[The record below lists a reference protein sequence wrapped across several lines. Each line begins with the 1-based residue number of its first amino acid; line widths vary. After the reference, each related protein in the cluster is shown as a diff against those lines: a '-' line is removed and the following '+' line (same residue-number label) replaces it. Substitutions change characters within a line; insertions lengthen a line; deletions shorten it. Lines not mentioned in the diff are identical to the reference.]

1 MVMQSGGAEG
11 DDETVRVGVES
22 EGDAV
27 RVGAE
32 SEGGVE
38 GAERERNEKM
48 KGKRKVSET
57 NFNCADIS
65 ESEFDDSS
73 DSDYVQPIESDDS
86 DAPSLVFEDIE
97 DSSDE
102 DIFLQKH
109 PSKKHLM
116 RKLKKFVEKEKKQT
130 ARQKNRE
137 VEVEEGEWFS
147 DPGEEEDLDR
157 VPLSEDENECA
168 KHPIFKENSNLKNVE
183 LVVGLTFENA
193 QQYREVLRD
202 WCVRHGYD
210 IEWLKNEN
218 RRITVKCKHDG
229 CDWRV
234 HASPIM
240 GGPTFQIKTIKGQH
254 TCARTYDNSLAKTS
268 IWQNGWRMQLG
279 IIQNIPIQQL
289 KNTILRKCNVEV
301 SRFKV
306 LRAKKTA
313 LEAIRGADT
322 KQYEYLW
329 NYCETV
335 RQHNPGSKLILRKV
349 DGSDPPVFEKLYFS
363 LFAMKSAFLSGCRPL
378 IGLDGC
384 FLKTCFKGQLLVA
397 VGRDGN
403 DNMVPIALAIV
414 PIENRETW
422 TWFVSELLEDIGGL
436 GTNKWSFIS
445 DRQKGL
451 IDALKELVP
460 ESEHRYCLRHMYQNF
475 KLKFKS
481 QELKEFFWKAAST
494 ANKKDF
500 EAFMKKIESLDPKVS
515 DDVETASEWLKKVP
529 FQHWARS
536 FFPVYLPG
544 VKDYIQ
550 TPYEPLKAPQLKK
563 KRGRPK
569 KLRRRGPDELQ
580 NTSTRRGACNPEE
593 VATQVLKPLHILNM
607 MQWFFN

>member
-1 MVMQSGGAEG
+1 MGGLCNFKCSTGDDETVRVGAESEVDAVRGGAESEGDAVRVGAEG

-22 EGDAV
+22 E
-27 RVGAE
+27 
-32 SEGGVE
+32 SGVE
-38 GAERERNEKM
+38 GAERERIEKM

-57 NFNCADIS
+57 NFNYADIS
-65 ESEFDDSS
+65 ESEFNDSS

-102 DIFLQKH
+102 DIFFKNI
-109 PSKKHLM
+109 
-116 RKLKKFVEKEKKQT
+116 
-130 ARQKNRE
+130 QKNRE

-168 KHPIFKENSNLKNVE
+168 KHPIFKENNNLKNVE
-183 LVVGLTFENA
+183 LVVGLTFENV

-202 WCVRHGYD
+202 WSIV
-210 IEWLKNEN
+210 
-218 RRITVKCKHDG
+218 G
-229 CDWRV
+229 CYW
-234 HASPIM
+234 
-240 GGPTFQIKTIKGQH
+240 
-254 TCARTYDNSLAKTS
+254 
-268 IWQNGWRMQLG
+268 
-279 IIQNIPIQQL
+279 
-289 KNTILRKCNVEV
+289 
-301 SRFKV
+301 
-306 LRAKKTA
+306 
-313 LEAIRGADT
+313 
-322 KQYEYLW
+322 
-329 NYCETV
+329 
-335 RQHNPGSKLILRKV
+335 
-349 DGSDPPVFEKLYFS
+349 
-363 LFAMKSAFLSGCRPL
+363 
-378 IGLDGC
+378 
-384 FLKTCFKGQLLVA
+384 
-397 VGRDGN
+397 RDGN
-403 DNMVPIALAIV
+403 DNMVPIALVIV
-414 PIENRETW
+414 PVENRETW

-445 DRQKGL
+445 DKQKGL

-481 QELKEFFWKAAST
+481 QELKEFFWKDAST

-500 EAFMKKIESLDPKVS
+500 EAFMKNIESLDPKIS
-515 DDVETASEWLKKVP
+515 DDVETESEWLKKVH

-580 NTSTRRGACNPEE
+580 NTSTRRGHGNPEE
-593 VATQVLKPLHILNM
+593 VATQGSQAPPHSQHDAMEEANMNQSQPSPAVQKQPSVSQQKQHVQGDQGTSNVVMSQTSSDQREQVQYQGRRNSELLGKERSSSTNSQAPTVTRSYHKRPTISQVLENIREKAKRRPWKL
-607 MQWFFN
+607 